1 MAEPS
6 KQLDGLAAEPPPAD
20 RPIKCC
26 WQVGMRTL
34 ILLICAVAAWLGL
47 MMNRERTRVLQARLD
62 VTRSLVR
69 ELEVDDPGQIAVV
82 KKLDQWLD
90 EDCWDLYLPPGFY
103 RICMAT
109 RQVGNDGLPPA
120 MKWAPIR
127 PGRHHLALEERTE
140 ENSWKGV
147 LICDGSEHLVIEEP
161 KTFPG
166 DHTSTSEVISVSDQ
180 IPANLPVVLSRSQF
194 SNSSA
199 GGGSVAP
206 TAVSDGLMIWIE
218 PDPAATP
225 AR

>member
-1 MAEPS
+1 MTEAS
-6 KQLDGLAAEPPPAD
+6 KQSDGLAAGPPPAD
-20 RPIKCC
+20 RPIKSR
-26 WQVGMRTL
+26 WQVGIRTL
-34 ILLICAVAAWLGL
+34 FLLICAVAAWLGL
-47 MMNRERTRVLQARLD
+47 MTNRERTRTLQARLD

-82 KKLDQWLD
+82 KKPD
-90 EDCWDLYLPPGFY
+90 EWIDDGRWDIYLPPGSY

-109 RQVGNDGLPPA
+109 RQVGSDGFPSA

-127 PGRHHLALEERTE
+127 PGRHRLALEERMG

-147 LICDGSEHLVIEEP
+147 LICDESEHLMIEEP

-166 DHTSTSEVISVSDQ
+166 DHTSTSEEISVSDQ
-180 IPANLPVVLSRSQF
+180 FPANLPVVLSRRQF

-218 PDPAATP
+218 PDPAVTP

>member
-1 MAEPS
+1 MTEPS
-6 KQLDGLAAEPPPAD
+6 NQSDGPAAGPSPAD
-20 RPIKCC
+20 RPIKSR
-26 WQVGMRTL
+26 WQVGLRTL
-34 ILLICAVAAWLGL
+34 FLLICAVAAWLGVI
-47 MMNRERTRVLQARLD
+47 MNRERTRALQARLD

-82 KKLDQWLD
+82 KKPDQWMD
-90 EDCWDLYLPPGFY
+90 EDRWDLYLPPGSY

-109 RQVGNDGLPPA
+109 RQVGSDGLPPA

-127 PGRHHLALEERTE
+127 PGRHRLALEERMG

-147 LICDGSEHLVIEEP
+147 LTCDGSEYLMIEEP

-166 DHTSTSEVISVSDQ
+166 DHTSTSQVISVSDQ
-180 IPANLPVVLSRSQF
+180 FPANLPVVLSRSQF

-225 AR
+225 RR